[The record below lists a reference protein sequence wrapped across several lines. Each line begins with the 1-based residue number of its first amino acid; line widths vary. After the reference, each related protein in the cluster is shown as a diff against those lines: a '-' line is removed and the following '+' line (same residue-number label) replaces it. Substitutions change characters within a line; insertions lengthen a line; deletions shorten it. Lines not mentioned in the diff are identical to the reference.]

1 MRVSVITAVFNCSYF
16 IEDCIRSIIS
26 QEYRDIEYI
35 LIDGGSTDGT
45 LEIIGKYS
53 KHISCMRSEPDLS
66 MYDAINKAIG
76 LATGEVIG
84 VLNADDLLA
93 DPDVLSAVVN
103 CFRRNSCDAVYGN
116 LYFVKR
122 NDLTQIVR
130 IWKSGSFRKSDF
142 RFGWMPPHPTL
153 YLKRAVFKNCGEYS
167 LSFGNSGD
175 YEMILRLFYKN
186 DVSAFF
192 LDRVMVIMRTGGR
205 SNDSLLRIC
214 STAFHDYRAMKLNS
228 VFNPVI
234 GVILKKLR
242 KLRQFR
248 YV

>member
-1 MRVSVITAVFNCSYF
+1 MRVSMITVVFNCGHF

-45 LEIIGKYS
+45 LAVIEKYS
-53 KHISCMRSEPDLS
+53 AHIACIRSEPDLS
-66 MYDAINKAIG
+66 MYDAINKAIE

-84 VLNADDLLA
+84 ILNADDVLA
-93 DPDVLSAVVN
+93 ESDVVSAVVN

-116 LYFVKR
+116 LNFAKR
-122 NDLTQIVR
+122 NDLTKIVR
-130 IWKSGSFRKSDF
+130 IWKSGSFKKSDF

-153 YLKRAVFKNCGEYS
+153 YLKRVIFKNFGGYS

-175 YEMILRLFYKN
+175 YEMILRLFCKN
-186 DVSAFF
+186 DLSAFF

-205 SNDSLLRIC
+205 SNNSLFSMCL
-214 STAFHDYRAMKLNS
+214 TAFHDYQAMRLNR
-228 VFNPVI
+228 VFTPVV
-234 GVILKKLR
+234 GVIFKKLR
-242 KLRQFR
+242 KLRQFK